1 MVYQL
6 GKKKITIPD
15 GELEVLQKSLDL
27 SKEEAIETWLCDND
41 YEVDEEQK
49 ELDDKAKK
57 VKIDH
62 GVATAKRGKVERVR
76 KENPDKQEIIKVV
89 ANALLSLVGEI
100 DLRNNEKY
108 IDFVFNDTS
117 YTINLVAHR
126 PKK

>member
-15 GELEVLQKSLDL
+15 GELEILQKSLDL

-41 YEVDEEQK
+41 YEVDDEQK

-62 GVATAKRGKVERVR
+62 GVAVAKRGKVERVR